1 MCVLSRVRAD
11 FARFF
16 YYFLCVASLC
26 RLVLVRFPLAPVRA
40 SDIVNLTQPCPP
52 YLHRLHLEHDTTSF
66 KLPLNIDQ
74 GSGLY
79 ASTFGVD
86 TYFRRMYVSS
96 PDDLGN
102 AQSIAIDEC
111 EDGQAIVKGSI
122 VVDLGTC
129 AERGSSATTFF
140 GTRDRQEPDDCVS
153 TCPPEGILENGSI
166 LQATPSKDGDGGV
179 TYIEINTD
187 GEDTGAKVDA
197 IVDADGHTTFTV
209 TETDGTKI
217 DHIKYNDQAAG
228 SSIARKTTSSTT
240 GTQTT
245 ATATTATTITT
256 TQAGKDTGLPGKTGA
271 GDSGTDGGSDATGS
285 SASADAV
292 AAAAEVARVA
302 VIDGNCDPELG
313 GTPADNCPA
322 LLAERDRLQAAV
334 AAAAEVAR
342 VAEAARVAA
351 AKAAKGG
358 NSTTIVIVIVVVV
371 VLIVCIVAAVFV
383 MRPSGGGS
391 AAQGGVVSFENPMY
405 DTANKQNPAANYA
418 MPQGD
423 GAAASSGYM
432 DVPVGGGGGGG
443 GGGGY
448 MDVSPNAGG
457 AAASSGYM
465 DVGAG
470 GYGDSDE
477 EDV

>member
-1 MCVLSRVRAD
+1 
-11 FARFF
+11 
-16 YYFLCVASLC
+16 
-26 RLVLVRFPLAPVRA
+26 
-40 SDIVNLTQPCPP
+40 
-52 YLHRLHLEHDTTSF
+52 
-66 KLPLNIDQ
+66 
-74 GSGLY
+74 
-79 ASTFGVD
+79 
-86 TYFRRMYVSS
+86 MYVSS

-111 EDGQAIVKGSI
+111 EDGQTIVKGSI

-129 AERGSSATTFF
+129 AESGSRATTIF
-140 GTRDRQEPDDCVS
+140 GSRDRQEPDDCVS

-197 IVDADGHTTFTV
+197 IVDGDGHTTFTV

-245 ATATTATTITT
+245 ATATTATTTTT

-292 AAAAEVARVA
+292 AAAAEAARVA

-334 AAAAEVAR
+334 AAA
-342 VAEAARVAA
+342 AEAARVAA

-405 DTANKQNPAANYA
+405 DTANKQNPAADYA

-457 AAASSGYM
+457 GGGGGYMDVSPNAGGAAASSGYM

-470 GYGDSDE
+470 DYGDSDE